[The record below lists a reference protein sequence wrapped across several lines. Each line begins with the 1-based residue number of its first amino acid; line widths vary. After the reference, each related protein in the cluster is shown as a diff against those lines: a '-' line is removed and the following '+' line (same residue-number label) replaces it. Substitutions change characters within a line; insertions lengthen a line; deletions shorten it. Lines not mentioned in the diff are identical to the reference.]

1 MKFLDLFSCCCGK
14 RSESYN
20 ELTKDGIN
28 YKRKR
33 DLKRSLYPQSK
44 KIKV

>member
-1 MKFLDLFSCCCGK
+1 MKILDLFSCCYCK
-14 RSESYN
+14 RPESYN
-20 ELTKDGIN
+20 ELTKDGVN

-44 KIKV
+44 KIKI